1 MWMCNVAVTCS
12 EVSLV
17 AVVVVVVR
25 SIRLSVGLLS
35 TYRLETEAILPDFLT
50 FLDLTTSKTQQVCE
64 TSLFFELDNV

>member
-17 AVVVVVVR
+17 AVVVVVVL

-50 FLDLTTSKTQQVCE
+50 FWT
-64 TSLFFELDNV
+64 